1 MHLKKNNCESFVGTI
16 MNMKGKGKDQK
27 NARADL
33 EEMGIRL
40 QIYVQEVKNEK
51 DLLVAAATMSRKTFW
66 ERSLWIR
73 NEKCTIKSIF
83 LF

>member
-1 MHLKKNNCESFVGTI
+1 
-16 MNMKGKGKDQK
+16 MNMKGKGKDQE